1 MNRLNVKE
9 MQQLLENESDG
20 NELHDLLID
29 CGKKYPW
36 TLQEKNEL
44 KNIIVKL
51 CDHPSE
57 QARSASIRVLC
68 FYWGMEEFRD
78 KAWEMFSYDED
89 DEVRSDAL
97 MSWANTYRKENKASV
112 MKKLYSILEDKDTD
126 VNIRETAYRCLFYV
140 SPLAPENRPNQI
152 LDWDHFDESVDWNL
166 IEKLISE
173 AQ

>member
-1 MNRLNVKE
+1 MHIKE

-20 NELHDLLID
+20 NELYDLLID

-36 TLQEKNEL
+36 TPQEKNQL
-44 KNIIVKL
+44 KNIIVKI
-51 CDHPSE
+51 CDDPSE

-78 KAWEMFSYDED
+78 KAWEMFSYDKND
-89 DEVRSDAL
+89 DVRSDAL
-97 MSWANTYRKENKASV
+97 ISWANTYRKQNKASV
-112 MKKLYSILEDKDTD
+112 MKTLYSILENKNTE
-126 VNIRETAYRCLFYV
+126 VTIRETAYRCIFYV
-140 SPLAPENRPNQI
+140 SPLPPENRPNQI
-152 LDWDHFDESVDWNL
+152 LDWDHFDENVDWKL